1 MPKKLLIITVVVSV
15 VLSILVLTCCTWS
28 FFELRRDVWGTS
40 RSVEP
45 YSQTGEGLQELNSL
59 NVSHWNT
66 YRNEEYGFE
75 IQYPME
81 WAVRREDNDTF
92 LGSNDSERVVPL
104 LRLTVEKNEDIKEWV
119 RDLRNDKPSS
129 YKKIISQEDYNVGGN
144 DGVKIIYSTDI
155 GLNEEVVLVR
165 IGNGNLV
172 VFSFPNEN
180 GISPYYEKV
189 IQTFQL
195 NP

>member
-1 MPKKLLIITVVVSV
+1 MSRKMIGIATLLSLSATVFSGWFVFRNQDGQKVLRQSPPVASDQSVRSEKAWVSGV
-15 VLSILVLTCCTWS
+15 PGSSNWKI
-28 FFELRRDVWGTS
+28 
-40 RSVEP
+40 
-45 YSQTGEGLQELNSL
+45 
-59 NVSHWNT
+59 

-81 WAVRREDNDTF
+81 WAVRREDNYTF

-104 LRLTVEKNEDIKEWV
+104 LRLTVEKNDDIKEWV

-195 NP
+195 SP